1 MLYQFPFLTRRAG
14 GPKTLEDRNIFEM
27 MIRRSFGQI
36 TLGLG
41 SGEGVGEDGVE
52 GRVFEEADLEADG
65 DELTEVGGGG
75 EVFAAGAEM
84 GEAEVSGAGE
94 FEAGGDDG
102 GVEVD
107 NGAELDLN
115 AELHGGGGEGLAVE
129 DPAAAVCEGG
139 GKGGK

>member
-1 MLYQFPFLTRRAG
+1 LRWPGAEKQISPLRRASV
-14 GPKTLEDRNIFEM
+14 EM
-27 MIRRSFGQI
+27 TRCWKVMCRRPDC
-36 TLGLG
+36 
-41 SGEGVGEDGVE
+41 SGRRFGEDGLE
-52 GRVFEEADLEADG
+52 GGVFEETDLDADG
-65 DELTEVGGGG
+65 DDLAEVGGGG